1 MRYLLDKPWL
11 SFAYITV
18 LVLLMNLKG
27 VDSLVESLSWVGAGG
42 TIYFILAC
50 LAWRF
55 KNKAYTK
62 FPFR

>member
-11 SFAYITV
+11 SFAYLTV

-27 VDSLVESLSWVGAGG
+27 VNSFVESLSWVGAGG

-50 LAWRF
+50 FAWRF
-55 KNKAYTK
+55 KNKTYTK

>member
-1 MRYLLDKPWL
+1 MRCLLDKPWL

-27 VDSLVESLSWVGAGG
+27 VDSFVESMSWVGAGG
-42 TIYFILAC
+42 TVYFILAC
-50 LAWRF
+50 FAWRF

-62 FPFR
+62 YPFK